1 MRLAPVHARPTRTV
15 TAFSTAA
22 LLAVALTGCTTYT
35 TPSTGFVT
43 DAHRNYTPLAQRA
56 SQPGQPTRT
65 SVSTQV
71 TVAHPSPADGWS
83 QPTRRP
89 AVAPPD
95 AVAFP
100 GTPTP
105 AAVATDAETRPRVA
119 LTSSR
124 FEPPADLETFAH
136 NSAKATIQAADRPE
150 YDAPRGGN
158 PGQFNLY
165 GQFNGQS
172 PNAAASPLDTQDNL
186 RRVTFTTEGAD
197 FDVEVDPSGQKLYF
211 ASTRHRETADIYVQ
225 SVGGTAVTQLTSDP
239 SNDVMPAVSPDG
251 QTLAFCSDRSGSWD
265 IYLTDATGGQ
275 VVKLTNDDAHNI
287 HPSFSRDG
295 SQLVYCSYGSQSGQ
309 WELVLVDL
317 ARPTKKRII
326 GHGLFPVWSPTDDT
340 IVFQRARERGSRW
353 FSVWTVDV
361 VDGEAIS
368 PTEIAVSS
376 NAAVITPEWSPDGQ
390 NIVFCTVI
398 DPQSDDPSKPTRADV
413 WVINRDGTG
422 RAKLTTG
429 RFANLQPVWSPDGEV
444 YFISD
449 RGVEGVEN
457 IWAVRPGQAVY
468 LARGQ
473 RDPGSPAQAE
483 VPTP

>member
-1 MRLAPVHARPTRTV
+1 MRIN
-15 TAFSTAA
+15 FSTATLVLA
-22 LLAVALTGCTTYT
+22 ASLLGAAGCETYT
-35 TPSTGFVT
+35 TPSSGFVT
-43 DAHRNYTPLAQRA
+43 AQHRQYPA
-56 SQPGQPTRT
+56 QPGQAGQAPHASASAAASDAQTFASTPGTTHNAQGQR
-65 SVSTQV
+65 VAFAGGTQV
-71 TVAHPSPADGWS
+71 QQTQNAPAYES
-83 QPTRRP
+83 RVRE
-89 AVAPPD
+89 
-95 AVAFP
+95 
-100 GTPTP
+100 
-105 AAVATDAETRPRVA
+105 AENKA
-119 LTSSR
+119 IDFQHS
-124 FEPPADLETFAH
+124 
-136 NSAKATIQAADRPE
+136 SAKDLTTVGGRPVYRE
-150 YDAPRGGN
+150 PRGGN

-165 GQFNGQS
+165 GQFEGQDGARTS
-172 PNAAASPLDTQDNL
+172 SMDAQDNL

-197 FDVEVDPSGQKLYF
+197 FDVEIDPSGQWLYF
-211 ASTRHRETADIYVQ
+211 ASTRHRETADIYRQ
-225 SVGGTAVTQLTSDP
+225 RVGGTAVTQLTSDA

-251 QTLAFCSDRSGSWD
+251 KTLAFASDRAGSWD
-265 IYLTDATGGQ
+265 IYVTDADGGQ

-295 SQLVYCSYGSQSGQ
+295 SQLVYCSYGSQAGQ

-353 FSVWTVDV
+353 FSVWTVDI

-390 NIVFCTVI
+390 NITFCTVI
-398 DPQSDDPSKPTRADV
+398 DPQNDDPAKPTKADV

-429 RFANLQPVWSPDGEV
+429 DFANLQPAWSPTGDV

-449 RGVEGVEN
+449 RGVEGIEN
-457 IWAVRPGQAVY
+457 IWSVRPGQAVY
-468 LARGQ
+468 LARSQ
-473 RDPGSPAQAE
+473 RDEADTAQAE